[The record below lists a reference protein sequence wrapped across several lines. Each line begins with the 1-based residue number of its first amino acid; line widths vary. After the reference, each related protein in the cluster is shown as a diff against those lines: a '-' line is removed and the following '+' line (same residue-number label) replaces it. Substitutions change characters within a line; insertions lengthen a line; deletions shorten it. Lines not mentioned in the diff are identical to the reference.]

1 MGAVSFIKEVSLVE
15 IMILGFI
22 AMNMGVSAFYLLH
35 RGLKKA
41 TAASNT
47 DD

>member
-1 MGAVSFIKEVSLVE
+1 MGAISFGEGFSLVE
-15 IMILGFI
+15 IIILGFI

-35 RGLKKA
+35 RGVKKA